1 MAEISPMEL
10 VSMQEGL
17 TDQQKMMF
25 MSQYNSEKKDRTL
38 ALILSI
44 LLGTLGIDR
53 FYIGD
58 MGIGILKLLTAGV
71 CGVLYVIDW
80 FMITGKTDE
89 YNRNKAQDILAAIKV
104 SQESSKVL

>member
-1 MAEISPMEL
+1 MAEISPIEL
-10 VSMQEGL
+10 ANMQQGL
-17 TDQQKMMF
+17 TDQQKMLF
-25 MSQYNSEKKDRTL
+25 MSQYNSDKKDRTL

-71 CGVLYVIDW
+71 CGILYIIDW
-80 FMITGKTDE
+80 FMIMGKADE
-89 YNRNKAQDILAAIKV
+89 YNRKKAREIISAITV
-104 SQESSKVL
+104 SQ

>member
-1 MAEISPMEL
+1 MAELSPMEL

-25 MSQYNSEKKDRTL
+25 MSQYNSDKKDRTL

-71 CGVLYVIDW
+71 CGILYIIDW
-80 FMITGKTDE
+80 FMIMGKTDE
-89 YNRNKAQDILAAIKV
+89 YNRNKARDILAAIKI
-104 SQESSKVL
+104 SQGSSGVL

>member
-1 MAEISPMEL
+1 MAELSPMEL

-17 TDQQKMMF
+17 TDQQKMLF
-25 MSQYNSEKKDRTL
+25 MSQYNSDKKDRTL

-71 CGVLYVIDW
+71 CGILWIIDW
-80 FMITGKTDE
+80 FMIMGKADE
-89 YNRNKAQDILAAIKV
+89 YNRSKARDILAAIKV
-104 SQESSKVL
+104 SQ

>member
-1 MAEISPMEL
+1 MEL